1 MLSPTDEYALACVLQ
16 GKSYEGV
23 APSPLLR
30 DMMANVSRNGVE
42 GVKALQKAL
51 SYLLD
56 QETLT
61 AILRVDTDVPPALPP
76 TPINRDAAYD
86 VPDLPAGV
94 RLTPA
99 QERQAEEVGAFER
112 EYTAWASAVANQT
125 PIAYHR
131 ACAITL
137 AAVAIGRRCYVSA
150 PWGQYVFPNQYVV
163 LLGTTT
169 YHRKSTG
176 LNLLRRLA
184 EDAFSH
190 LLMPRPGSAENF
202 GNMLAGK
209 WDTDGLPPED
219 KEELDRARPFAGQR
233 VIIRDEIS
241 GLFRSFGR
249 DHMAG
254 LKEDLMDMYEGP
266 RTHKLST
273 NSKGIVI
280 ARNIAPSVIGAST
293 PAGMS
298 AAVSGDDW
306 RDGNLARFLL
316 ITPEEDYGDRPAPK
330 GDLPPDRLIT
340 VLSDLHKRLPMP
352 PGPNAL
358 GGQKKTEEWSL
369 VAPIWDAVNGY
380 ADALRQ
386 MTNPKR
392 AESLDDRLRGTYG
405 RHHVKALKVA
415 ICLATMDWHT
425 TGSKDSHPTVTMT
438 HWWRAQQI
446 AEDWRASSHR
456 FLREMTIS
464 EDAESENRVIT
475 YIRRNPD
482 GVTSSDLI
490 HSTRLKANAIKA
502 TLESLMESGQI
513 EMFKRK
519 GNRGPEATCYK
530 AV

>member
-1 MLSPTDEYALACVLQ
+1 MLSADDQYALACVLQ
-16 GKSYEGV
+16 GKSYENV
-23 APSPLLR
+23 QPSPLVR
-30 DMMANVSRNGVE
+30 DMMVNVLSSGVE

-56 QETLT
+56 QQTLT
-61 AILRVDTDVPPALPP
+61 ALLRIDTDVPPVPPP
-76 TPINRDAAYD
+76 TPVNRDVAYD
-86 VPDLPAGV
+86 VPDLPVGV
-94 RLTPA
+94 RLTA
-99 QERQAEEVGAFER
+99 EQERMADSVGAFER
-112 EYTAWASAVANQT
+112 EYTAWSSAVANQT

-131 ACAITL
+131 ACAIML
-137 AAVAIGRRCYVSA
+137 MGIAIGRRCYLST
-150 PWGQYVFPNQYVV
+150 PWGQHVFPNQYMII
-163 LLGTTT
+163 LGTTT

-176 LNLLRRLA
+176 LNLLRRVA

-316 ITPEEDYGDRPAPK
+316 ITPEENYNDRPAPK
-330 GDLPPDRLIT
+330 DTLPPDHLVA
-340 VLSDLHKRLPMP
+340 VLHDLHKRLPQP

-358 GGQKKTEEWSL
+358 GSQRTTEEWSL
-369 VAPIWDAVNGY
+369 VAPVWNAVNAY
-380 ADALRQ
+380 ADSLRQ

-392 AESLDDRLRGTYG
+392 SESLDDRLRGTYG
-405 RHHVKALKVA
+405 RHHVKALKTA
-415 ICLATMDWHT
+415 ICLAVMDWHT
-425 TGSKDSHPTVTMT
+425 TRSKDAHPTVTMA
-438 HWWRAQQI
+438 HWYRAQQL
-446 AEDWRASSHR
+446 AEEWRASSHR
-456 FLREMTIS
+456 FLKEMTIS

-475 YIRRNPD
+475 YIRRHPD

-490 HSTRLKANAIKA
+490 HSTRLKSNAIKGA
-502 TLESLMESGQI
+502 LESLMESGQI

-519 GNRGPEATCYK
+519 SSRGPEATCYK
-530 AV
+530 TV